1 MALQAKSGRFWPR
14 QAASIFWIYLQ
25 ESIAYRAQAYI
36 WVFTDVIG
44 AAMML
49 LVFLSTGMASRIAGY
64 TQQGIVLYYLSLMAV
79 EGFVTCH
86 MQWEIG
92 QEIKDGALST
102 FLLRPFSWYT
112 TLVLRNLSW
121 RCMRLTMFLPVLAL
135 FVVSYWSIVRGAKV
149 NVGPEFWISLLLGHG
164 VSVSL
169 VIAMSMIAFFVED
182 ATAIFESYYLPM
194 LFLSGQIF
202 PIGMLPQW
210 AQTVGKALPFY
221 YTTALP
227 AEIASG
233 RISGAAIGFGLG
245 MQIVWMVIGYA
256 AYRLVWPRALRR
268 YSGTGM

>member
-1 MALQAKSGRFWPR
+1 MVPAVARRSWLR
-14 QAASIFWIYLQ
+14 QAWSIFRIYLQ
-25 ESIAYRAQAYI
+25 ESLAYRAQAFI

-49 LVFLSTGMASRIAGY
+49 LVFLSTGMGNRIAGY

-92 QEIKDGALST
+92 TEIKDGVFST
-102 FLLRPFSWYT
+102 YLMRPFSWYST
-112 TLVLRNLSW
+112 MVLRNLSW
-121 RCMRLTMFLPVLAL
+121 RCMRLGMFMPVLAL
-135 FVVSYWSIVRGAKV
+135 FVVSYWSIVQGARV
-149 NVGPEFWISLLLGHG
+149 NLGPEFWISMLLGHA
-164 VSVSL
+164 VSVTL
-169 VIAMSMIAFFVED
+169 VLAMGLIAFFVED

-202 PIGMLPQW
+202 PIGMLPHW
-210 AQTVGKALPFY
+210 AQAVGKALPFY

-233 RISGAAIGFGLG
+233 RVQGDSAWRGMG
-245 MQIVWMVIGYA
+245 MQLLWIGVGYGA
-256 AYRLVWPRALRR
+256 FRLIWPKALRR